1 MNRKSI
7 IILVNYNNACDT
19 IDCINSIK
27 KSDNTDYCIVVVDNN
42 SLDDSYVKF
51 ADYTNRND
59 VDNKYNDLLN
69 INRSYN
75 LLVSNNLLFIKTPIN
90 LGFAGGNNFGVRFV
104 KNIGLNFEYV
114 WFLNNDTIIEVNTL
128 GYLVERMEYE
138 RINNS
143 RLGILGCKLFRYYQ
157 PDRFQGVGGMYN
169 KYTATCSQLGDGEF
183 DEGQYDVQDV
193 IFNYPIGASLFV
205 SCDFIEKVGLMEESY
220 FLYFEELDWVMRGKQ
235 YDFRFG
241 YEYKA
246 RVFHKE
252 GGSTKSS
259 VKRLSLI
266 ADQCQVRNRIIFTYR
281 YYPQYLISVIP
292 FTFGSVLNRF
302 LRGQFKRA
310 IELLLVIFKTSFGIL
325 FRCYE

>member
-1 MNRKSI
+1 MVI
-7 IILVNYNNACDT
+7 IILVNFNNANDT

-27 KSDNTDYCIVVVDNN
+27 NSDHTDYCIVVVDNN
-42 SLDDSYVKF
+42 SSDDSYVKF
-51 ADYTNRND
+51 MEYINKNGFDNDYN
-59 VDNKYNDLLN
+59 YLLN
-69 INRSYN
+69 IYSSYN
-75 LLVSNNLLFIKTPIN
+75 LLVSDKLFIIKTPVN
-90 LGFAGGNNFGVRFV
+90 LGFAGGNNYGVKFI
-104 KNIGLNFEYV
+104 KNIGFSFEYI
-114 WFLNNDTIIEVNTL
+114 WFLNNDTIIEKNTL
-128 GYLVERMEYE
+128 GNLVARMDYE
-138 RINNS
+138 KIKDS

-157 PDRFQGVGGMYN
+157 PDILQGVGGIYN

-183 DEGQYDVQDV
+183 DNGQYDVQDV
-193 IFNYPIGASLFV
+193 NFDYPIGASLFV
-205 SCDFIEKVGLMEESY
+205 SRDFIEKVGLMEESY

-241 YEYKA
+241 FEYKA

-259 VKRLSLI
+259 VKRLSRI

-292 FTFGSVLNRF
+292 FTFGSVINRF

-310 IELLLVIFKTSFGIL
+310 IELLLVIFKTSFEIL